1 MKVIS
6 SVKKFQIIQYF
17 SYFYTLYFAMS
28 VGRQKKHI
36 NPDKLSEIRTI
47 REGLLNAETL
57 SQNILKG
64 DTTSLSKAITLLE
77 STHKKHQKEATA
89 LLEKIIPKTGKSIRI
104 GITGVPGVGKSTF
117 IEQFGLHFIRQ
128 GKKVAVLAIDPSSPV
143 SGGSILGD
151 KTRMEKL
158 SSHPNAYIRP
168 SAAGS
173 TLGGVAKR
181 TRETIYLCEAAGFDV
196 IFIETVGVGQSE
208 TLVHSMTD
216 FFLLMHLTGAG
227 DSLQGIKRGV
237 VEMADAIVINKA
249 DGDNIER
256 ARRAKNEIQN
266 ALHIWSPKP
275 GNWLPPVLMC
285 SAIENKGIVEI
296 AQVIDSYLEEH
307 KKSGHFENKRK
318 AQQKFWFNQAL
329 ESQLKT
335 DFYENKT
342 VKSELK
348 NMVKSLESKNSNP
361 FVLADELLKKYYQR
375 LSENT

>member
-1 MKVIS
+1 
-6 SVKKFQIIQYF
+6 
-17 SYFYTLYFAMS
+17 MS
-28 VGRQKKHI
+28 VGRRKKHI
-36 NPDKLSEIRTI
+36 NPDKISEIRT
-47 REGLLNAETL
+47 RRDVRLDAETL
-57 SQNILKG
+57 SEAILHG

-77 STHKKHQKEATA
+77 STHKMHQKTATA
-89 LLEKIIPKTGKSIRI
+89 VLEQIIPQTGKSIRI

-117 IEQFGLHFIRQ
+117 IEQFGLHFIHQ
-128 GKKVAVLAIDPSSPV
+128 GKKVTVLAIDPSSPI

-168 SAAGS
+168 TAAGT

-227 DSLQGIKRGV
+227 DTLQGIKRGV

-249 DGDNIER
+249 DGDNLER
-256 ARRAKNEIQN
+256 ARRAKSELQN
-266 ALHIWSPKP
+266 ALHIWPPKSN
-275 GNWLPPVLMC
+275 NWLPPVLMC
-285 SAIENKGIVEI
+285 SAIENRGIAEI
-296 AQVIDSYLEEH
+296 AQVIKSYLEDQI
-307 KKSGHFENKRK
+307 KSGHFEKKRK
-318 AQQKFWFNQAL
+318 NQQEFWFYQAL

-335 DFYENKT
+335 DFYENENIKIELENIAKT
-342 VKSELK
+342 LK
-348 NMVKSLESKNSNP
+348 LKNSNP
-361 FVLADELLKKYYQR
+361 FVLADNLLKKYYES
-375 LSENT
+375 LSTNT

>member
-1 MKVIS
+1 M
-6 SVKKFQIIQYF
+6 
-17 SYFYTLYFAMS
+17 
-28 VGRQKKHI
+28 GRQKTHI
-36 NPDKLSEIRTI
+36 NPDKILEIRTQ
-47 REGLLNAETL
+47 REVLLNTATL
-57 SQNILKG
+57 SQKILKG

-77 STHKKHQKEATA
+77 STHKTHQKQAAA

-158 SSHPNAYIRP
+158 SGHPNAYIRP
-168 SAAGS
+168 TAAGS

-237 VEMADAIVINKA
+237 IEMADAIVINKA
-249 DGDNIER
+249 DGDNLER
-256 ARRAKNEIQN
+256 ARRAKNELQN
-266 ALHIWSPKP
+266 ALHIWPPKS
-275 GNWLPPVLMC
+275 GNWLPPVMMC
-285 SAIENKGIVEI
+285 SAIENSGIVEI
-296 AQVIDSYLEEH
+296 AQLIDSYLEEH
-307 KKSGHFENKRK
+307 MKNGHFENKRK
-318 AQQKFWFNQAL
+318 AQQRFWFHQAL

-335 DFYENKT
+335 DFYENEA
-342 VKSELK
+342 VKVELK
-348 NMVKSLESKNSNP
+348 NITKTLEHKNSNP
-361 FVLADELLKKYYQR
+361 FILADQLLKKYYER
-375 LSENT
+375 LSQNT

>member
-1 MKVIS
+1 
-6 SVKKFQIIQYF
+6 
-17 SYFYTLYFAMS
+17 MS